1 MSAAT
6 VSPGAVG
13 VNSNARVRPR
23 SPRPSATVI
32 SIDEARRR
40 LRGGAAL
47 EAAIARHPASGA
59 RIGTAR
65 SVEVP
70 VATKAAALG
79 TDALTRQLV
88 RTAVGVVLSAVLFAA
103 ALGAGLLL
111 RPAQFSGDTWIH
123 SVSQGESV
131 WGLAEGLGLSRSLES
146 VVEDIYSLNSLATP
160 TLQPGQ
166 QLVLPAE

>member
-13 VNSNARVRPR
+13 VDSGVRVRPR
-23 SPRPSATVI
+23 SPQPSATVI

-40 LRGGAAL
+40 LRGGVAL
-47 EAAIARHPASGA
+47 EASIARHPASGA
-59 RIGTAR
+59 RGVRGR
-65 SVEVP
+65 SEEAAAP
-70 VATKAAALG
+70 VKEAALG
-79 TDALTRQLV
+79 ADSLMRQLAKV
-88 RTAVGVVLSAVLFAA
+88 AVAALLSAVLFAA

-111 RPAQFSGDTWIH
+111 RPAQFSGDTWVH